1 MVEQC
6 KSLKLGVVGWR
17 AFRKALGFF
26 GHVTGQASGW
36 CETESTPTNY
46 KFNST
51 LRSIYAG

>member
-1 MVEQC
+1 MVEQY
-6 KSLKLGVVGWR
+6 KSLQLGVVGWS

-36 CETESTPTNY
+36 RETASTPTNY
-46 KFNST
+46 KFNSI